1 MKYKLSFGRVLG
13 LNNFDSFSNYTVEAF
28 KTVQNVIFR
37 LKVIVLGTEVGSTHS
52 HTYGIMSAIQ

>member
-37 LKVIVLGTEVGSTHS
+37 LKVLGNEGANTHS
-52 HTYGIMSAIQ
+52 HTYGIMSTIQ